1 MQFGCSISSRSGW
14 AIAIC
19 LVWAA
24 HVAAQPYPSRP
35 IRYIVPYAAGGATDI
50 MTRALSPRLSEYLGQ
65 QIVVDNRPGAGA
77 IIGTSLL
84 ARATADGY
92 TLMMAEIA
100 HGANPALHSKLP
112 YDTERDFAPV
122 TLVALLP
129 TILVVP
135 PSLPVKTVGELI
147 ALARSRP
154 GQLNYSSSGIG
165 SANFLAAELFKSE
178 TGVDVVHVPYQ
189 GGGQAVTALL
199 SGQAQMLFVTIP
211 PALQHVK
218 AGRLRALAVTG
229 SKRVATLPDVPSIS
243 EAGLPGLEVYLWVGT
258 LAPAGTPAPIIAK
271 LNGEIVRVLQDPEVR
286 ERISNL
292 GAEIVGGGPEQLAR
306 YIKAE
311 IARWRK
317 TIKPGLR
324 AD

>member
-1 MQFGCSISSRSGW
+1 VQFGCSISSRSGW

>member
-1 MQFGCSISSRSGW
+1 VQFGCSISSRSGW

-50 MTRALSPRLSEYLGQ
+50 MTRALSPRLSEYL
-65 QIVVDNRPGAGA
+65 
-77 IIGTSLL
+77 GTSLL

>member
-84 ARATADGY
+84 AKATADGY